1 MPRKQSSMTTYK
13 VICISLYR
21 DDLKTLDE
29 MVEQLKRKGVTRAN
43 RSALIRYALSHVD
56 LNAAAATFRA
66 AR

>member
-1 MPRKQSSMTTYK
+1 MTTYK

>member
-1 MPRKQSSMTTYK
+1 MTKTKPVTYK

-21 DDLKTLDE
+21 DDLQQLDQ
-29 MVEQLKRKGVTRAN
+29 MVEQLKRKGITRAN
-43 RSALIRYALSHVD
+43 RSALIRYALSNVD